1 MYIKDEFIKKVY
13 VYEIDVVTWKI
24 MTPLYISRNIF
35 YMDIAFL
42 CVYLHTFSCCIDVR
56 RAFDQ
61 PRTATDGQ
69 TGWFVNCWH
78 LALNSLTSA
87 ADAISTT
94 VFVFHFI
101 HKIDFVV
108 MNDYT
113 RFYFHTDKKC
123 TFKKSVST
131 KCWKIT
137 IKNRGK

>member
-1 MYIKDEFIKKVY
+1 MYWYLCCNMENNDPFVHFPKYF
-13 VYEIDVVTWKI
+13 
-24 MTPLYISRNIF
+24 LYGHCYF
-35 YMDIAFL
+35 
-42 CVYLHTFSCCIDVR
+42 CVYLHTYSCCIDVR

-113 RFYFHTDKKC
+113 RFYFHTDKKF